1 MSASARFCA
10 RVCCWM
16 SMYACALGC
25 ISVTA
30 ASVKIAS
37 STMQTISSTSVV
49 PFWFFKRCFMGWSP
63 LLP

>member
-1 MSASARFCA
+1 
-10 RVCCWM
+10 
-16 SMYACALGC
+16 MYACALGC